1 MSRMFA
7 ASGKEAE
14 WLASKTDISH
24 SVGRFLQ
31 KTNII
36 RDFREDVD
44 DRRFF
49 WPREIWTREKYGRGP
64 DGSVFKEMQE
74 MYEPGNQRRALW
86 VQSGMIVDALRHA
99 EDALQCLLFL
109 RNQSIIQSN
118 AIPITL
124 CIATLASCFMNPE
137 VFHRK
142 VKVRKAEA
150 ASVRSVSLGG
160 NSHPIYCS
168 PLQIMMRCNSPRE
181 VAYMFRDYAR
191 KIRAKALPEDPNY
204 HDILSACDK
213 VSQIPLFTLVHCSD
227 PFFRSKHGVIA
238 DTPSSYLPLPW
249 RTPTGRRARDPLPLP
264 TVAVIPHREGG

>member
-1 MSRMFA
+1 METGMADYAHKAATTDSMYLDTIAEYDQYCLYAAGLVGEGMSRMFA

-49 WPREIWTREKYGRGP
+49 WPREIWTREKYGRDP

-124 CIATLASCFMNPE
+124 CFATLTSCFMNPE
-137 VFHRK
+137 VF
-142 VKVRKAEA
+142 
-150 ASVRSVSLGG
+150 
-160 NSHPIYCS
+160 
-168 PLQIMMRCNSPRE
+168 Q
-181 VAYMFRDYAR
+181 
-191 KIRAKALPEDPNY
+191 
-204 HDILSACDK
+204 
-213 VSQIPLFTLVHCSD
+213 
-227 PFFRSKHGVIA
+227 
-238 DTPSSYLPLPW
+238 
-249 RTPTGRRARDPLPLP
+249 
-264 TVAVIPHREGG
+264 

>member
-1 MSRMFA
+1 METGMADYAHKAATTDSIYLDTIAEYDQYCLYAAGLVGEGMSRMFA

-49 WPREIWTREKYGRGP
+49 WPREIWTREQYGRAS
-64 DGSVFKEMQE
+64 DGSVLKEMQE

-150 ASVRSVSLGG
+150 ASVRSVSLGV
-160 NSHPIYCS
+160 I
-168 PLQIMMRCNSPRE
+168 L
-181 VAYMFRDYAR
+181 
-191 KIRAKALPEDPNY
+191 IRFIVL
-204 HDILSACDK
+204 
-213 VSQIPLFTLVHCSD
+213 HC
-227 PFFRSKHGVIA
+227 RS
-238 DTPSSYLPLPW
+238 
-249 RTPTGRRARDPLPLP
+249 
-264 TVAVIPHREGG
+264 